1 MIYTLLK
8 IILFVFFQAPV
19 YMGEDF
25 LVGRTEKGLV
35 TEIARGK
42 ESIVQAAAVADMVPV
57 AVLASACSDVLG
69 ASIGFGLFDA
79 GQNIGKWLFMQVSV

>member
-8 IILFVFFQAPV
+8 IILFVFFQALV

-42 ESIVQAAAVADMVPV
+42 EAVVQAATVAYVVPA
-57 AVLASACSDVLG
+57 AVLASACGDVLS
-69 ASIGFGLFDA
+69 ASVDFGLFDA